1 LKNFKL
7 KAETGECSIFF
18 ESSLKELEKYSK
30 NRKTVILTDIN
41 VNNYYGKFFESFP
54 VIVINTGEKVKTIDT
69 VKDIYE
75 KFLDLEMDRNSFV
88 IGAGGGIVCD
98 ITGFAASTFMRGIPF
113 AFVPTTLLAQVDAA
127 IGGKNGVNFKGYKN
141 IVGTFNQPEF
151 ILYDF
156 NLLKTL
162 PQKEL
167 FCGLAEMVK
176 HGAIESFSY
185 FEFLEEKSDKILS
198 LHMDTIEKTVCSS
211 IKIKTKIV
219 ESDELEKGERKK
231 LNFGHTF
238 GHAIEKITGR
248 SHGEAVSA
256 GMVMACRY
264 SVKKGLLKKKDGERL
279 KKLLRKFN
287 LPLEVDIN
295 KEKLYE
301 AIKKDKK
308 RDSRYIDFV
317 VLEKIGKARIL
328 PVKIEELI
336 EILEE

>member
-1 LKNFKL
+1 MKNFKL

-18 ESSLKELEKYSK
+18 DRSIEELTKYSK
-30 NRKTVILTDIN
+30 NRKTAILTDIN
-41 VNNYYGKFFESFP
+41 VNNYYGKFFKNFP

-69 VKDIYE
+69 VKDVYE
-75 KFLDLEMDRNSFV
+75 KLLDLEMDRNSFV
-88 IGAGGGIVCD
+88 VGAGGGIVCD

-113 AFVPTTLLAQVDAA
+113 AFVPTTLLAQVDAS

-167 FCGLAEMVK
+167 FSGLAEMIK
-176 HGAIESFSY
+176 HGAIESLSY
-185 FEFLEEKSDKILS
+185 FEFLEENSDKILS
-198 LHMDTIEKTVCSS
+198 LHMDTIEKAVYSS

-219 ESDELEKGERKK
+219 EADELEKGERKK

-238 GHAIEKITGR
+238 GHAIEKITGL

-256 GMVMACRY
+256 GMVIACRY
-264 SVKKGLLKKKDGERL
+264 SVKKGLLKEKEGERL

-287 LPLEVDIN
+287 LPIEVNIN

-308 RDSRYIDFV
+308 KDSRSIDFV
-317 VLEKIGKARIL
+317 VLKKIGKAGIL
-328 PVKIEELI
+328 PVKIEELT
-336 EILEE
+336 EIVEG